1 MTDSLLTDTVGQIFA
16 AVCTDD
22 ALRAAERDGFAAAA
36 WDAVAEAGLPWI
48 SVPEAAG
55 GEGGDLA
62 DALAVLRLAGYH
74 GLPLP
79 LAETGVLAGWLLATS
94 GLPVPRVPTTVAS
107 GPDLAWNEGTVRGA
121 VPYVAWG
128 RAAEQ
133 VAVLAPATDGLMV
146 AVFAVADL
154 RVEQHVNV
162 AGEPRDTLY
171 FDGAAP
177 LASAPAGPGVSAQTL
192 RRRGALTRIVLM
204 AGAADRIRDITVRYT
219 GDRHQFGRP
228 IGRFPG
234 VQQHVVNVAQQ
245 AAMLEMA
252 ADLVCAAA
260 AADPGLAG
268 QAAIFQLAAAK
279 SVAADAATIATAAA
293 HQAHGA
299 MGMTQEYPL
308 HFLTRRLW
316 AWTREYGTG
325 PQSADELG
333 AIVAAAGADALWP
346 AIASGGAPS
355 DQPPDQ
361 PQPAANPFPSMS
373 IAQSTRLERGR
384 LRNRHAGRWVWPAGL
399 AGGSRGSARR

>member
-1 MTDSLLTDTVGQIFA
+1 MTDSLLADTVGEIFA

-22 ALRAAERDGFAAAA
+22 ALRAAERDGFAPQA
-36 WDAVAEAGLPWI
+36 WAAVAEAGLPWI
-48 SVPEAAG
+48 SVPEEAG

-62 DALAVLRLAGYH
+62 DALTVLRVAGYH

-79 LAETGVLAGWLLATS
+79 LAETGVLAGWLLAAS
-94 GLPVPRVPTTVAS
+94 GLRVSRVLTTVAS
-107 GPDLAWNEGTVRGA
+107 GPDLVWSEGTARGA

-133 VAVLAPATDGLMV
+133 VAVLAPAGDGLMI

-192 RRRGALTRIVLM
+192 RRRGALTRVILM

-219 GDRHQFGRP
+219 GERHQFGKP

-234 VQQHVVNVAQQ
+234 VQQHVVSVAQQ

-252 ADLVCAAA
+252 ADLVCATA

-268 QAAIFQLAAAK
+268 QAAAFQLAAAK
-279 SVAADAATIATAAA
+279 RVAADAATIATAAA

-325 PQSADELG
+325 TQSADELG
-333 AIVAAAGADALWP
+333 AIVATAGADALWP
-346 AIASGGAPS
+346 AIASGGATLT
-355 DQPPDQ
+355 
-361 PQPAANPFPSMS
+361 PA
-373 IAQSTRLERGR
+373 
-384 LRNRHAGRWVWPAGL
+384 
-399 AGGSRGSARR
+399 

>member
-1 MTDSLLTDTVGQIFA
+1 MTDSLLTDTVGEIFA

-22 ALRAAERDGFAAAA
+22 ALRAAERDGFAPRA
-36 WDAVAEAGLPWI
+36 WAAVAEAGLPWI

-79 LAETGVLAGWLLATS
+79 LAETGVLAGWLLAAS
-94 GLPVPRVPTTVAS
+94 GLQVSRVPTTVAS
-107 GPDLAWNEGTVRGA
+107 GPDLAWRAGTVRGMA
-121 VPYVAWG
+121 PYVAWG
-128 RAAEQ
+128 RAAEH
-133 VAVLAPATDGLMV
+133 VVVLAPTTSDNAAAGAAGVQAADASADGIAAAGVVVAASPVV

-219 GDRHQFGRP
+219 GERHQFGKP

-260 AADPGLAG
+260 AADPDLAG
-268 QAAIFQLAAAK
+268 QAAAFQVAAAK

-325 PQSADELG
+325 TQSADELG
-333 AIVAAAGADALWP
+333 AIVADAGADALWP
-346 AIASGGAPS
+346 AIASGGTTL
-355 DQPPDQ
+355 
-361 PQPAANPFPSMS
+361 
-373 IAQSTRLERGR
+373 TR
-384 LRNRHAGRWVWPAGL
+384 A
-399 AGGSRGSARR
+399 

>member
-1 MTDSLLTDTVGQIFA
+1 MTDSLLTDTVGEIFA

-36 WDAVAEAGLPWI
+36 WDAVTEAGLPWI

-62 DALAVLRLAGYH
+62 DALAVLRVAGYH

-79 LAETGVLAGWLLATS
+79 LAETGVLAGWLLSAS
-94 GLPVPRVPTTVAS
+94 GLPVSRVATTVAS
-107 GPDLAWNEGTVRGA
+107 GPDLVWSAGTVRGMA
-121 VPYVAWG
+121 RYVAWG

-133 VAVLAPATDGLMV
+133 VAVLAPATNGDPAAGAGGILAADAAGIGPVVAAGQRAADTAPDGLMV

-154 RVEQHVNV
+154 RVERHVNV

-204 AGAADRIRDITVRYT
+204 AGAADRIREITVRYT
-219 GDRHQFGRP
+219 GERHQFGKP

-252 ADLVCAAA
+252 ADLVCATA

-268 QAAIFQLAAAK
+268 QAAAFQLAAAK

-325 PQSADELG
+325 TQSADELG
-333 AIVAAAGADALWP
+333 AIIAAAGADALWP
-346 AIASGGAPS
+346 AIASGGTTLKRP
-355 DQPPDQ
+355 
-361 PQPAANPFPSMS
+361 
-373 IAQSTRLERGR
+373 
-384 LRNRHAGRWVWPAGL
+384 
-399 AGGSRGSARR
+399 

>member
-1 MTDSLLTDTVGQIFA
+1 MTDSLLTDTVGEIFA

-22 ALRAAERDGFAAAA
+22 ALRAAERDGFAPAA

-62 DALAVLRLAGYH
+62 DALAVLRVAGYH

-79 LAETGVLAGWLLATS
+79 LAETGVLAGWLLAAS
-94 GLPVPRVPTTVAS
+94 GLSVARAPTTVAS
-107 GPDLAWNEGTVRGA
+107 GPDLAWTAGTVRGTA
-121 VPYVAWG
+121 LHVAWG
-128 RAAEQ
+128 RSSSQ
-133 VAVLAPATDGLMV
+133 VAVLVPATASTAGAAGTGATGAASRATVGDADLAAADAPTDGFVV

-154 RVEQHVNV
+154 RIEQHVNV

-219 GDRHQFGRP
+219 GERNQFGKP

-252 ADLVCAAA
+252 ADLVCATA

-268 QAAIFQLAAAK
+268 QAAAFQLAAAK

-299 MGMTQEYPL
+299 MGMTQEYP
-308 HFLTRRLW
+308 
-316 AWTREYGTG
+316 
-325 PQSADELG
+325 
-333 AIVAAAGADALWP
+333 
-346 AIASGGAPS
+346 
-355 DQPPDQ
+355 
-361 PQPAANPFPSMS
+361 
-373 IAQSTRLERGR
+373 
-384 LRNRHAGRWVWPAGL
+384 
-399 AGGSRGSARR
+399 

>member
-1 MTDSLLTDTVGQIFA
+1 MTDSLLTDTVGEIFA

-48 SVPEAAG
+48 SVPEEAG

-62 DALAVLRLAGYH
+62 DALAVLRVAGYH

-79 LAETGVLAGWLLATS
+79 LAETGVLAGWLLAAS
-94 GLPVPRVPTTVAS
+94 GLQVSRVPTTVTS
-107 GPDLAWNEGTVRGA
+107 GPDLAWSGETVSGSARL
-121 VPYVAWG
+121 VPWG
-128 RAAEQ
+128 RSAEQ
-133 VAVLAPATDGLMV
+133 VALLAPATSGQQAAGAGGPQAADAAGIGPEIAAGQRAADAAGIGPVVAVGHGAADTAPDGLMV

-154 RVEQHVNV
+154 RVERHVNV
-162 AGEPRDTLY
+162 AGEPRDTLH

-177 LASAPAGPGVSAQTL
+177 LASAPAGPGVSGPAL

-219 GDRHQFGRP
+219 GERHQFGKP

-252 ADLVCAAA
+252 ADLVCATA
-260 AADPGLAG
+260 AADPRLAG
-268 QAAIFQLAAAK
+268 QAADFQLAAAK

-325 PQSADELG
+325 TQSADELG

-346 AIASGGAPS
+346 AIASGGATL
-355 DQPPDQ
+355 
-361 PQPAANPFPSMS
+361 
-373 IAQSTRLERGR
+373 TR
-384 LRNRHAGRWVWPAGL
+384 P
-399 AGGSRGSARR
+399 

>member
-1 MTDSLLTDTVGQIFA
+1 MTDSLLTDTVGEIFA

-62 DALAVLRLAGYH
+62 DALAVLRVAGYH

-79 LAETGVLAGWLLATS
+79 LAETGVLAGWLLVAS
-94 GLPVPRVPTTVAS
+94 GLPVSRVATTVAS
-107 GPDLAWNEGTVRGA
+107 GPDLVWSGETVRGSA
-121 VPYVAWG
+121 RLVPWG
-128 RAAEQ
+128 RSAEQ
-133 VAVLAPATDGLMV
+133 VAVLAPATSGEPAAGAGGRQAADAAGIGPVVAAGRRAADTAPDGLMV
-146 AVFAVADL
+146 AVFAVAGL
-154 RVEQHVNV
+154 RVERHVNV
-162 AGEPRDTLY
+162 AGEPRDTLH

-177 LASAPAGPGVSAQTL
+177 LASAPAGPGVSGPAL
-192 RRRGALTRIVLM
+192 RRRGALTRIILM

-219 GDRHQFGRP
+219 GERHQFGKP

-268 QAAIFQLAAAK
+268 QAAAFQLAAAK

-325 PQSADELG
+325 TQSADELG

-346 AIASGGAPS
+346 AIASGGA
-355 DQPPDQ
+355 
-361 PQPAANPFPSMS
+361 A
-373 IAQSTRLERGR
+373 
-384 LRNRHAGRWVWPAGL
+384 LRRA
-399 AGGSRGSARR
+399 

>member
-1 MTDSLLTDTVGQIFA
+1 MTDSLLTDTVGEILA
-16 AVCTDD
+16 AVCTDA

-79 LAETGVLAGWLLATS
+79 LAETGVLAGWLLAAS
-94 GLPVPRVPTTVAS
+94 GLRVSRVPTTVAS
-107 GPDLAWNEGTVRGA
+107 GPDLVWSGETVTGSARL
-121 VPYVAWG
+121 VPWG
-128 RAAEQ
+128 RSVEQ
-133 VAVLAPATDGLMV
+133 VVALAPVTGAGNHPAASPVV

-154 RVEQHVNV
+154 RVERHVNV

-171 FDGAAP
+171 FDGVAP
-177 LASAPAGPGVSAQTL
+177 LASAPAGPGVSATVPVETLL
-192 RRRGALTRIVLM
+192 RRRGVLTRIVLM
-204 AGAADRIRDITVRYT
+204 AGAAGRIRDITVRYT
-219 GDRHQFGRP
+219 GERHQFGKP

-252 ADLVCAAA
+252 ADLASAAA
-260 AADPGLAG
+260 TADPGLTG
-268 QAAIFQLAAAK
+268 QAAAFQVAAAK

-325 PQSADELG
+325 TQSADELG
-333 AIVAAAGADALWP
+333 TIVVAAGADALWP
-346 AIASGGAPS
+346 AIASGGATLKRP
-355 DQPPDQ
+355 
-361 PQPAANPFPSMS
+361 
-373 IAQSTRLERGR
+373 
-384 LRNRHAGRWVWPAGL
+384 
-399 AGGSRGSARR
+399 

>member
-1 MTDSLLTDTVGQIFA
+1 MTDSLLTDTVGEIFA

-22 ALRAAERDGFAAAA
+22 ALRAAERDGFSAAA

-48 SVPEAAG
+48 SVPEAYG

-62 DALAVLRLAGYH
+62 DALAVLRVAGYH

-94 GLPVPRVPTTVAS
+94 GLPVSRVATTVAS
-107 GPDLAWNEGTVRGA
+107 GPDLAWSEGTARGA
-121 VPYVAWG
+121 VPHVAWG

-133 VAVLAPATDGLMV
+133 VAVLAPATSADPAAGAAPDGLMV
-146 AVFAVADL
+146 AVFAAADL
-154 RVEQHVNV
+154 RVERHVNV

-177 LASAPAGPGVSAQTL
+177 LASAPAGPGVSAQAL
-192 RRRGALTRIVLM
+192 RRRGALTRIILM

-219 GDRHQFGRP
+219 GERHQFGKP

-268 QAAIFQLAAAK
+268 QAAAFQLAAAK

-325 PQSADELG
+325 TQSADELG

-346 AIASGGAPS
+346 AIASGGL
-355 DQPPDQ
+355 D
-361 PQPAANPFPSMS
+361 
-373 IAQSTRLERGR
+373 TLE
-384 LRNRHAGRWVWPAGL
+384 
-399 AGGSRGSARR
+399 

>member
-1 MTDSLLTDTVGQIFA
+1 MTDSLLTDTVGEIFA
-16 AVCTDD
+16 AVCTDA
-22 ALRAAERDGFAAAA
+22 ALRAAERDGFAPQAWAAA
-36 WDAVAEAGLPWI
+36 AEAGLPWI

-55 GEGGDLA
+55 GEDGDLA
-62 DALAVLRLAGYH
+62 DALVVLRLAGYH

-79 LAETGVLAGWLLATS
+79 LAETGILAGGLLAAS
-94 GLPVPRVPTTVAS
+94 GLPVSRAPTTVAS
-107 GPDLAWNEGTVRGA
+107 GPDLAWSAGTVRGT

-128 RAAEQ
+128 RAAKQ
-133 VAVLAPATDGLMV
+133 VAVLAPATSGDPAAAADGPQAADASAIDPMVAAGQRAADTAPDGLMV

-154 RVEQHVNV
+154 GVEPHVNV

-177 LASAPAGPGVSAQTL
+177 LASAPAGPGVSGPAL

-219 GDRHQFGRP
+219 GERQQFGKP

-268 QAAIFQLAAAK
+268 QAAAFQLAAAK
-279 SVAADAATIATAAA
+279 SGAADAATIATAGA

-308 HFLTRRLW
+308 HGLTRRLW
-316 AWTREYGTG
+316 AWNRE
-325 PQSADELG
+325 
-333 AIVAAAGADALWP
+333 
-346 AIASGGAPS
+346 
-355 DQPPDQ
+355 
-361 PQPAANPFPSMS
+361 
-373 IAQSTRLERGR
+373 
-384 LRNRHAGRWVWPAGL
+384 
-399 AGGSRGSARR
+399 

>member
-1 MTDSLLTDTVGQIFA
+1 MTDSLLTDTVGEIFA

-22 ALRAAERDGFAAAA
+22 ALRVAERDGLAAAA

-48 SVPEAAG
+48 SVPEEAG

-62 DALAVLRLAGYH
+62 DALAVLRVAGYH

-79 LAETGVLAGWLLATS
+79 LAETGALAGWLLATS
-94 GLPVPRVPTTVAS
+94 GLQVSRVPTTVAS
-107 GPDLAWNEGTVRGA
+107 GPDLTWSGETVSGSARL
-121 VPYVAWG
+121 VPWG
-128 RAAEQ
+128 RSAEH
-133 VAVLAPATDGLMV
+133 VVVLAPDTGAGDVV

-154 RVEQHVNV
+154 GVEQHVNV

-177 LASAPAGPGVSAQTL
+177 LASAPAGLGVSAETL
-192 RRRGALTRIVLM
+192 RRRGALTRIILM

-219 GDRHQFGRP
+219 GEREQFGKP

-252 ADLVCAAA
+252 ADLVSAAA

-268 QAAIFQLAAAK
+268 QAAAFQLAAAK

-325 PQSADELG
+325 TQSADELG
-333 AIVAAAGADALWP
+333 AIVTAAGADALWP
-346 AIASGGAPS
+346 AIASGG
-355 DQPPDQ
+355 
-361 PQPAANPFPSMS
+361 
-373 IAQSTRLERGR
+373 TTLER
-384 LRNRHAGRWVWPAGL
+384 P
-399 AGGSRGSARR
+399 

>member
-1 MTDSLLTDTVGQIFA
+1 MTDSLLTDTVGEIFA

-22 ALRAAERDGFAAAA
+22 ALRTAERDGFAPDA
-36 WDAVAEAGLPWI
+36 WAAVAEAGMPWI
-48 SVPEAAG
+48 SVPEEAG

-79 LAETGVLAGWLLATS
+79 LAETGVLAGWLLTTS
-94 GLPVPRVPTTVAS
+94 GLRVSRVPTTVAS
-107 GPDLAWNEGTVRGA
+107 GPGLAWNAGTVRGTA
-121 VPYVAWG
+121 RHVAWG
-128 RAAEQ
+128 RAAEH
-133 VAVLAPATDGLMV
+133 VVVLAPAAGDDAAGPGAADAAADGLVV

-154 RVEQHVNV
+154 RVERHVNL

-177 LASAPAGPGVSAQTL
+177 LASAPAGRSVSTETL
-192 RRRGALTRIVLM
+192 RRRGALTRVVLK
-204 AGAADRIRDITVRYT
+204 AGAAGRIRDITVRYT
-219 GDRHQFGRP
+219 GERQQFGKP

-234 VQQHVVNVAQQ
+234 VQQHVVSVAQQ

-252 ADLVCAAA
+252 ADLLCAAA
-260 AADPGLAG
+260 VADPGLTG
-268 QAAIFQLAAAK
+268 QAAMFQLPAAK
-279 SVAADAATIATAAA
+279 SIASDTATIATAAA

-325 PQSADELG
+325 TQAADELG
-333 AIVAAAGADALWP
+333 AIVAAMGADAFWP
-346 AIASGGAPS
+346 AIASGGA
-355 DQPPDQ
+355 
-361 PQPAANPFPSMS
+361 
-373 IAQSTRLERGR
+373 G
-384 LRNRHAGRWVWPAGL
+384 
-399 AGGSRGSARR
+399 

>member
-1 MTDSLLTDTVGQIFA
+1 MTDSLLTDTVGEIFA

-36 WDAVAEAGLPWI
+36 WDAVAVAGLPWI
-48 SVPEAAG
+48 SVPEEAG

-79 LAETGVLAGWLLATS
+79 IAETGVLAGWLLAAS
-94 GLPVPRVPTTVAS
+94 GLPVSRVPTTVAS
-107 GPDLAWNEGTVRGA
+107 RPDLVWSEGTARGA

-133 VAVLAPATDGLMV
+133 VAVLASATDGLMV

-171 FDGAAP
+171 FGGAAP
-177 LASAPAGPGVSAQTL
+177 LASAPAGPGVSGAAL
-192 RRRGALTRIVLM
+192 RRRGALTRVVLM
-204 AGAADRIRDITVRYT
+204 AGAADRIRDVTVRYT
-219 GDRHQFGRP
+219 GERHQFGKP

-252 ADLVCAAA
+252 ADLVGATA
-260 AADPGLAG
+260 AADPGLDG
-268 QAAIFQLAAAK
+268 QAAAFQLAAAK

-325 PQSADELG
+325 TQSADELG
-333 AIVAAAGADALWP
+333 AIVTAAGADALWP
-346 AIASGGAPS
+346 TIASGGA
-355 DQPPDQ
+355 
-361 PQPAANPFPSMS
+361 
-373 IAQSTRLERGR
+373 TLER
-384 LRNRHAGRWVWPAGL
+384 P
-399 AGGSRGSARR
+399 

>member
-1 MTDSLLTDTVGQIFA
+1 MTDSLLTDTVGEIFA

-48 SVPEAAG
+48 SVPEEAG
-55 GEGGDLA
+55 GEGGELA

-79 LAETGVLAGWLLATS
+79 LAETGVLAGWLLAAS
-94 GLPVPRVPTTVAS
+94 GLPVSRVPTTVAS
-107 GPDLAWNEGTVRGA
+107 GPDLAWSEGTVRGMA
-121 VPYVAWG
+121 RYVAWG

-133 VAVLAPATDGLMV
+133 VAVLAPAADGLMV

-154 RVEQHVNV
+154 RVERHVNV

-177 LASAPAGPGVSAQTL
+177 LASAPAGPGVSAPTL
-192 RRRGALTRIVLM
+192 HRRGALTRVILM

-219 GDRHQFGRP
+219 GERHQFGKP

-252 ADLVCAAA
+252 ADLVGAAA
-260 AADPGLAG
+260 AADPVLAG
-268 QAAIFQLAAAK
+268 QAAAFQLAAAK
-279 SVAADAATIATAAA
+279 SVAADAATVATAAA

-325 PQSADELG
+325 TQSADELG

-346 AIASGGAPS
+346 AIASGGA
-355 DQPPDQ
+355 
-361 PQPAANPFPSMS
+361 AL
-373 IAQSTRLERGR
+373 TR
-384 LRNRHAGRWVWPAGL
+384 P
-399 AGGSRGSARR
+399 

>member
-1 MTDSLLTDTVGQIFA
+1 MTDSLLTDTVGDIFA

-48 SVPEAAG
+48 SVPEEAG

-62 DALAVLRLAGYH
+62 DALAVLRVAGYH

-79 LAETGVLAGWLLATS
+79 LAETGVLAGWLLVTS
-94 GLPVPRVPTTVAS
+94 GLRVSRDPTTVAS
-107 GPDLAWNEGTVRGA
+107 GPDLVWSGETVRGSA
-121 VPYVAWG
+121 RLVPWG
-128 RAAEQ
+128 RSAEQ
-133 VAVLAPATDGLMV
+133 VVVLAPAPSPVV

-154 RVEQHVNV
+154 RVESHVNV

-177 LASAPAGPGVSAQTL
+177 LASAPAGPGVSGPAL

-219 GDRHQFGRP
+219 GERHQFGKP

-252 ADLVCAAA
+252 ADLACATA

-268 QAAIFQLAAAK
+268 QAAAFQLAAAK

-325 PQSADELG
+325 AQSADELG
-333 AIVAAAGADALWP
+333 AIVSAAGADSLWP
-346 AIASGGAPS
+346 AIASGGATLPL
-355 DQPPDQ
+355 P
-361 PQPAANPFPSMS
+361 
-373 IAQSTRLERGR
+373 
-384 LRNRHAGRWVWPAGL
+384 
-399 AGGSRGSARR
+399 